1 MSDKG
6 PLSGR
11 GNAEEERWARE
22 QDRAAIEKMKQKDG
36 DKGCGCKDGKKD
48 GDKGCGCKDG
58 KKSGTCGDHAT
69 TDPKDC
75 CKKNNKK

>member
-1 MSDKG
+1 
-6 PLSGR
+6 
-11 GNAEEERWARE
+11 
-22 QDRAAIEKMKQKDG
+22 MKQKDG